1 YVRYCSASS
10 CSVLKMWREINE
22 VTLYFL
28 MLISKRSGGKK
39 YTGPCGG
46 RDCSGG
52 CQCFPEK
59 GSRVSNMFSWN
70 CLEFLAL
77 CCG

>member
-1 YVRYCSASS
+1 MAALHST
-10 CSVLKMWREINE
+10 VLLKVYLCLPEE
-22 VTLYFL
+22 HDHTGHT
-28 MLISKRSGGKK
+28 SK

-59 GSRVSNMFSWN
+59 GSRVT
-70 CLEFLAL
+70 LAGRL
-77 CCG
+77 LLYSLVFCS

>member
-1 YVRYCSASS
+1 MSLKNPSSCTCVIRYLLHVSKRYVRYCSVWS
-10 CSVLKMWREINE
+10 C
-22 VTLYFL
+22 
-28 MLISKRSGGKK
+28 SGGKK

-59 GSRVSNMFSWN
+59 GSRVSNIFI
-70 CLEFLAL
+70 L
-77 CCG
+77 